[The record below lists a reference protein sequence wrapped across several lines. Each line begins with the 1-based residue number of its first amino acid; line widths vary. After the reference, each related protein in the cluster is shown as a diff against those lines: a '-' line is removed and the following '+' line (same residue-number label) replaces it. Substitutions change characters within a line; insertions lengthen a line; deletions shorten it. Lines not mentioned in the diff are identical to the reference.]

1 MAMLQGTSSRI
12 FGSSGKSVIAT
23 IVILVNAFVWYSY
36 AFSFLTDRIAIAELS
51 DSFLFIM
58 AIHFLGVFS
67 SVIFGELVSRKFKN
81 RVRFIL
87 CWMAAGVLLFLIPL
101 FVDVSTYLG
110 VLTLS
115 LSTGVTFGFGIPT
128 CLGYFAASTKTANRG
143 RLGGVTFLLIGVGA
157 YLLSLVGNEDV
168 TLAMSVLAAWKNI
181 GVIFLL
187 ALEPEKIY
195 VKQEQTATYRHV
207 FSNKSFLLY
216 FIPWTMFLL
225 VNSLIFP
232 INEKIFGSDLVRM
245 SSSIEFILAG
255 ASAVVTGFLADS
267 KGRKRLAMA
276 GFALLGIGHAILGF
290 SGNIIGWWFYT
301 IVDGIAWGIF
311 VTTFLFTLWGDLAE
325 ELRSE
330 KYYAVGIMPYLLS
343 TFLRFS
349 FGTLIVDFASSVM
362 FSFASFFLFIAVLPL
377 VYAPE
382 TLPEKIVKEREL
394 KSYLEKA
401 QKEADKAQKR
411 EEDNIYEEKVNNGI
425 EIDEES
431 FEESW
436 QEQH

>member
-157 YLLSLVGNEDV
+157 YLLSLIGNEDV

-301 IVDGIAWGIF
+301 IVDGITWGIF